1 MEELTLPTVEE
12 LDPSTILDDS
22 LESEID
28 GLDLD

>member
-1 MEELTLPTVEE
+1 MEEQKLPVVEE
-12 LDPSTILDDS
+12 VDPSTILDDS